1 MAPAGQKLGKLVHPA
16 CQHSPFAKA
25 YLCSHLTWQDR
36 VGKERMSAMAVS
48 SVNPAEEKS
57 REVPRKSQS
66 LTALELA
73 RHEYHPIG
81 GNSKH
86 NNNSGQLSLTM
97 GPKSWHASGGLKSEY
112 NLHVGKATLPAF
124 GAPPQASTDLSF
136 SKAVAQQRKEGQK
149 KAHADQ
155 MEAIH
160 QHGVGTIIRQHG
172 ANPVEEHVFR
182 GDTQSRGASGRASVR
197 SSRLDSADSWGSVS
211 TAGEMR
217 RIGELGEKMRQ
228 IGRKGA
234 AVHQVE
240 AIRQQ
245 SEQTILRDS
254 RH

>member
-1 MAPAGQKLGKLVHPA
+1 
-16 CQHSPFAKA
+16 
-25 YLCSHLTWQDR
+25 
-36 VGKERMSAMAVS
+36 MAVS
-48 SVNPAEEKS
+48 ALDSAEEKP
-57 REVPRKSQS
+57 RELPRKSQS

-86 NNNSGQLSLTM
+86 NNNSGQLSLTL

-112 NLHVGKATLPAF
+112 GCQVGKATLPPF
-124 GAPPQASTDLSF
+124 GAPPQASMDLSF
-136 SKAVAQQRKEGQK
+136 TKAVAQQRREGQK

-160 QHGVGTIIRQHG
+160 QHGERTILHLKQGDRPS
-172 ANPVEEHVFR
+172 ANPAEEHIFR
-182 GDTQSRGASGRASVR
+182 GVETQSRGASGVASVR
-197 SSRLDSADSWGSVS
+197 SSRLDSADSWGSVGS
-211 TAGEMR
+211 RPASELR

-245 SEQTILRDS
+245 SEQTILRQAEAS
-254 RH
+254 RMH